1 MLLKLTYRCSKT
13 VEKLKEERIAFNKP
27 YFELR
32 IGIHTGPVVAGVV
45 GIKKFQYDLCGDTVN
60 LAARMEQ
67 SGVPGKINI
76 SQHTYKAVKEQFTC
90 VHRGKIE
97 ARNKGEIDMYFVE

>member
-1 MLLKLTYRCSKT
+1 IGDAYIAAGGLPEKNLATAQNV
-13 VEKLKEERIAFNKP
+13 VEAAIAMQHEVENVKQKRIALNKP

-45 GIKKFQYDLCGDTVN
+45 GIKKFQYDIWGDTVN

-76 SQHTYKAVKEQFTC
+76 SQHNFEAVKDTFNC
-90 VHRGKIE
+90 
-97 ARNKGEIDMYFVE
+97 